1 MKEQRIKSSLLI
13 DKRKIVQ
20 RKAWW
25 HVWRELK
32 QKDYDIHFKSFKL
45 ELLSSRRAHIFS
57 KASISWSSRTGVEL
71 TSSSYSSKA
80 CTTSPYSTWW
90 VSIWDIDCSNWTS
103 SVCKTAILDLTVS
116 SSVFKD
122 AFSCDA
128 SKRRNSTSASRQIKI
143 TRLGHLFRDSFIFK

>member
-1 MKEQRIKSSLLI
+1 MI

-32 QKDYDIHFKSFKL
+32 QNNYDIHFKSFKL

-71 TSSSYSSKA
+71 TSSSCSSKV
-80 CTTSPYSTWW
+80 CTTSSYSTWW
-90 VSIWDIDCSNWTS
+90 VSIWDNDCSNWTI
-103 SVCKTAILDLTVS
+103 SVYRSTILNLLVS
-116 SSVFKD
+116 SLVFKD

-128 SKRRNSTSASRQIKI
+128 SERRNWTSASRRIKI
-143 TRLGHLFRDSFIFK
+143 TRLGHLFKDSFIFK

>member
-71 TSSSYSSKA
+71 TSSSCSSKV
-80 CTTSPYSTWW
+80 CTTSSYSTWW
-90 VSIWDIDCSNWTS
+90 VSIWDNDCSNWTS
-103 SVCKTAILDLTVS
+103 SICRTAILKRSLHIYTHMIETMTLFVHFARHGARLLENQWDGQPFL
-116 SSVFKD
+116 SVV
-122 AFSCDA
+122 
-128 SKRRNSTSASRQIKI
+128 RIP
-143 TRLGHLFRDSFIFK
+143 